1 MTRLKRNW
9 KEGQKKRKININIK
23 FIIQKLAYVS
33 QCRKQYFRENVERK
47 ELDKHDGITSNT
59 YQRNKVGHEE

>member
-33 QCRKQYFRENVERK
+33 QCRKRYFRENVERK
-47 ELDKHDGITSNT
+47 ERDKQDGNTCNT